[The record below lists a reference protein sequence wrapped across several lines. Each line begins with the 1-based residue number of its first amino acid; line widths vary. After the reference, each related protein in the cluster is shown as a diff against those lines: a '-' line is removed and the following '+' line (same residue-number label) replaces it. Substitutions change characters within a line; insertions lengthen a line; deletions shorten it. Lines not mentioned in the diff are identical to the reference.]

1 MADPKNP
8 NAAVASMVLILLAA
22 TPAAGTTGRS
32 AMILTENWHVKQL
45 DTSTPA
51 ARPQLPAFRGA
62 LRK

>member
-8 NAAVASMVLILLAA
+8 NAAAAAMVLILLAVA
-22 TPAAGTTGRS
+22 PAAGAAGKS